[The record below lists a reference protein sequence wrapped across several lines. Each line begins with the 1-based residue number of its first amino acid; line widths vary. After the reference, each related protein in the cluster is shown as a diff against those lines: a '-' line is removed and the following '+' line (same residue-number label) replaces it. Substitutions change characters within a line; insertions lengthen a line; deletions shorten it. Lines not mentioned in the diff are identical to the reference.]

1 MADGEVVIDTSL
13 DPSGFK
19 KGLSKLGSLA
29 ASGLKVTTA
38 AIGAVSTALT
48 TLTGAIIKM
57 GSEYE
62 AQLSRVQAISGATAV
77 EMEALDKLAMQLGKD
92 TAFSATESA
101 AGMENLASAGF
112 TVNEIMSAMP
122 GLLDLAAVS
131 GGDVAAASEVAAS
144 TIRAFGMEA
153 SNAGHVANVFARAA
167 ADTNAEV
174 QDMGEAM
181 KYVAPI
187 ASAMGL
193 SLEETA
199 AAIGIMSDAGVQ
211 GSQAGT
217 ALRGALSRLANATKP
232 MKETMDALGISFYD
246 SQGNM
251 LSLSEQVTV
260 LRDALSGLTQEQRD
274 EALVTLYGQEALT
287 GMLALIES
295 GPEKLDTLTDSLIN
309 SSGAAEEMADIM
321 LDNLNGA
328 IENLS
333 GSLETLG
340 LSVYKSFQEPL
351 KEAVNEA
358 NGLIEDLQ
366 SAFDAGG
373 FDGLVS
379 AVGSVL
385 AQVVTQ
391 IVSYAPQLVQASTS
405 IITSLL
411 TGITDNADVLASAAI
426 DLVKVLASGIAD
438 ISVSLVESGLQL
450 VTSLLRGIRDGGTDG
465 IGEAALDIITRLIA
479 AFSQSL
485 PEITSIGFD
494 IVTELITALTQA
506 LPEIATIGSD
516 ILTNLASGVASGTK
530 DFVSQA
536 LPLITDF
543 TANLRSSAG
552 QLVDAGIELII
563 NLMAGLVAALPD
575 LIAYIPQIV
584 INIAGIINDNAPKL
598 LACAITLIG
607 QLIQGII
614 SAIPDL
620 IANAGKIVE
629 AILAVIQ
636 AVNWLSLG
644 TSIMNMLKNGI
655 SSMVGSL
662 GEAAKA
668 IGNKINSTIQNID
681 WVELGKTIFTFLKN
695 GITSMTN
702 LVGSAAKAVAQNG
715 FDLIRNIDWLGL
727 GRTVLTFVINGIQAL
742 GSTLLSA
749 LKTIGT
755 SALNAFKAID
765 WTNLGSTV
773 INFIK
778 NGIQSVASGIMNA
791 LKTAGTNALNSF
803 KNVDWVGV
811 GKQVI
816 NGIIAGITGA
826 ASALYNSLKSLA
838 SSALSAAKR
847 ALGINSPSRVFRDQ
861 IGKFISLGLA
871 DGISGDASAAVQAVQ
886 DMADDIASVKF
897 KYPGSDKQIQLDG
910 PDNPN
915 VSALV
920 AKMKSGINKE
930 VGNITSDVTIRTK
943 SGSGQVDS
951 IADEGFDYDR
961 MGDAVA
967 QGFIRAD
974 VKMECDDREF
984 GRLVSDHTPK

>member
-1 MADGEVVIDTSL
+1 MSDGTVVIDTEL
-13 DPSGFK
+13 DQSGIE
-19 KGLSKLGSLA
+19 KGLSSMAGTVAGGVTKAIGVAGAALAALTSAVVKLG
-29 ASGLKVTTA
+29 T
-38 AIGAVSTALT
+38 
-48 TLTGAIIKM
+48 
-57 GSEYE
+57 EYE
-62 AQLSRVQAISGATAV
+62 AQMSRVQAISGATA
-77 EMEALDKLAMQLGKD
+77 EQLEALDALAIELGRE
-92 TAFSATESA
+92 TAFSATETA

-112 TVNEIMSAMP
+112 AVNEIMAAMP

-131 GGDVAAASEVAAS
+131 GGDVAAASEVAAA
-144 TIRAFGMEA
+144 TIRAFGLEA

-167 ADTNAEV
+167 ADTTAEV

-181 KYVAPI
+181 KYVAPV

-217 ALRGALSRLANATKP
+217 ALRGALSRLAKPTKV
-232 MKETMDALGISFYD
+232 MKETMDALGVSFYD

-251 LSLSEQVTV
+251 LSLSDQVSV
-260 LRDALSGLTQEQRD
+260 LRDAMSGLTQEQQNQ
-274 EALVTLYGQEALT
+274 ALVTLYGQEALS
-287 GMLALIES
+287 GMLALIKS
-295 GPEKLDTLTDSLIN
+295 GPEKLDALTASFID

-328 IENLS
+328 VENLS
-333 GSLETLG
+333 GTLETLG
-340 LSVYKSFQEPL
+340 LSVYKSIKEPL
-351 KEAVNEA
+351 KVAVIEAD
-358 NGLIEDLQ
+358 GLIEELQ
-366 SAFDAGG
+366 EAFNNGG
-373 FDGLVS
+373 LESLVS
-379 AVGSVL
+379 SIGSVL
-385 AQVVTQ
+385 AKAVTE
-391 IVSYAPQLVQASTS
+391 IVTYAPQFVQASAS
-405 IITSLL
+405 IVTSLL
-411 TGITDNADVLASAAI
+411 SGITDNTDVLASAAI

-465 IGEAALDIITRLIA
+465 IGEAALDIITRLMA

-494 IVTELITALTQA
+494 IVTELITALTQS

-516 ILTNLASGVASGTK
+516 ILMNLASGIASGTK
-530 DFVSQA
+530 DFISQA

-552 QLVDAGIELII
+552 QLVDAGIELVI

-629 AILAVIQ
+629 AIFSVIQ
-636 AVNWLSLG
+636 AFNWISLG
-644 TSIMNMLKNGI
+644 TSIMSMLKNGI
-655 SSMVGSL
+655 SNMVGSL
-662 GEAAKA
+662 GEAAKT
-668 IGNKINSTIQNID
+668 IGDKINSTIQNID
-681 WVELGKTIFTFLKN
+681 WVGLGKSIFTFLKN

-773 INFIK
+773 TNFIK
-778 NGIQSVASGIMNA
+778 NGMQSVASGIMNA

-897 KYPGSDKQIQLDG
+897 KYPGSDKPIQLDG

-920 AKMKSGINKE
+920 AKMKSGINQE
-930 VGNITSDVTIRTK
+930 VG
-943 SGSGQVDS
+943 S
-951 IADEGFDYDR
+951 IASDTTARAKGNYYREESTSVENLDYDR
-961 MGDAVA
+961 LGRSIVSAFVS
-967 QGFIRAD
+967 AD
-974 VKMECDDREF
+974 VKVECDDREF
-984 GRLVSDHTPK
+984 GRLISDHIPI